1 MNTTDAAA
9 SAVRPDGTGARC
21 LVTPTKREL
30 DPVGH
35 ARRTRRQAVLL
46 AIATPVVLV
55 ALWQLAAGL
64 NWLDT
69 RFFPAPTR
77 IATTGWTMIKDGTL
91 ATDVWTTLRALLIG
105 FALGLVAGLA
115 TGVALGLSWVVRAAL
130 EPLLSALYTVPKL
143 ALLPLLLLIFG
154 LGQTPK
160 ILLVAIGIFFIVWIT
175 VVEAI
180 LDIPEG
186 YREAAESFG
195 VNGWMRFTSVT
206 FPAILPQIFVAS
218 RLAIG
223 NAVLIVV
230 GIEFVNGETGIGYR
244 IWHSWSLFAADQMY
258 VGIVT
263 VALLGFLLST
273 VVQTIARHVIRWT
286 PRNAKR

>member
-1 MNTTDAAA
+1 MNTADVARNST
-9 SAVRPDGTGARC
+9 RPGVTGTRC
-21 LVTPTKREL
+21 LVTPTRREL
-30 DPVGH
+30 DPLGH
-35 ARRTRRQAVLL
+35 ARRARRQATLL
-46 AIATPVVLV
+46 AIATPTVLV
-55 ALWQLAAGL
+55 LLWQLAAGQG
-64 NWLDT
+64 WIDT
-69 RFFPAPTR
+69 RFFPAPSR
-77 IATTGWTMIKDGTL
+77 IATTAWTMVKDGTL
-91 ATDVWTTLRALLIG
+91 VTDVWTTLRALLIG
-105 FALGLVAGLA
+105 FAIGLVAGLA
-115 TGVALGLSWVVRAAL
+115 TGVALGLSWVVRSAL

-195 VNGWMRFTSVT
+195 VHGWTRFTSVT
-206 FPAILPQIFVAS
+206 LPAILPQIFVAS

-230 GIEFVNGETGIGYR
+230 GIEFVNGDTGIGYR

-273 VVQTIARHVIRWT
+273 AVQILAKRLIRWT
-286 PRNAKR
+286 PRNTKQ